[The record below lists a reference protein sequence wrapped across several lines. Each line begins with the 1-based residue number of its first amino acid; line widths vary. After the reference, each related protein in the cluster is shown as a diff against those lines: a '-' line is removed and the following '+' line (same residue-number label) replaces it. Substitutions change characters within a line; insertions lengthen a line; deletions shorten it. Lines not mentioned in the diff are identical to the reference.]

1 MGNTP
6 SDLQWH
12 PDGTPP
18 PLRRSTTQRT
28 ADSNRSHSDRP
39 PGFANFFEAAA
50 VTPPAAPTPPR
61 RQHLRQPK
69 REGSCSTISTTST
82 LSSTSK
88 SLSQKTPPN
97 GPSRMPSET
106 STASTLVQ
114 ADTPP
119 VDKSTSKPSAMMMDN
134 DMHSLL
140 KRVLGGLCKAP
151 VHRILSS
158 CEEHS
163 IRPNVLEIGCG
174 QGSWIIDMATQFPK
188 ADFHGVDTSLPA
200 MPTDAKRN
208 NAYFKVHKCRQE
220 PLSFADDTF
229 DYIHMRMLLCRF
241 THPEWVRLLREIMR
255 VLKPG
260 GYLEIVDLDYTV
272 KRAGSRGND
281 LINHQ
286 MLEKMLKEHQ
296 IDLQR
301 ARHLPTWLQTDF
313 VDIQQDRVVVPLDWA
328 NADHAVV
335 QALFAKIDAIPPD
348 ECQKQQ
354 PHCVIYNCYGRKPT
368 NTLDDTWDTM
378 VNDFASGYI
387 D

>member
-28 ADSNRSHSDRP
+28 SGSNRSHGDRP

-50 VTPPAAPTPPR
+50 VSTAPSAPPPR
-61 RQHLRQPK
+61 HLRQPK
-69 REGSCSTISTTST
+69 REGSCSTVSTNST

-97 GPSRMPSET
+97 GPSRMPSE
-106 STASTLVQ
+106 ASTSSTVVQ
-114 ADTPP
+114 AD
-119 VDKSTSKPSAMMMDN
+119 VSSLDKSTCNPSTIDN
-134 DMHSLL
+134 HMHTLL

-158 CEEHS
+158 CEERS
-163 IRPNVLEIGCG
+163 TRPNVLEIGCG
-174 QGSWIIDMATQFPK
+174 QGSWIIDMATEFPK
-188 ADFHGVDTSLPA
+188 ADFHGIDTSLPEISLN
-200 MPTDAKRN
+200 AKRK
-208 NAYFKVHKCRQE
+208 NAYFKEHTSRKE
-220 PLSFADDTF
+220 PLSFSDDTF
-229 DYIHMRMLLCRF
+229 DYIYMRMLLCRF
-241 THPEWVRLLREIMR
+241 THSEWTQLLKEIMR

-260 GYLEIVDLDYTV
+260 GYLEIIDLDYTV
-272 KRAGSRGND
+272 KRAGSRCND

-286 MLEKMLKEHQ
+286 MLEMMLKEHQ

-313 VDIQQDRVVVPLDWA
+313 VDIQQERMVVPLSWTHT
-328 NADHAVV
+328 DHTVV
-335 QALFAKIDAIPPD
+335 QSLFAKIDAIPPD
-348 ECQKQQ
+348 CQKQQ
-354 PHCVIYNCYGRKPT
+354 PHCVLYTCYGRKPT